1 MQDLNFVIRFEI
13 FVHFDGQLRA
23 THLILDHTPAYTSFQ
38 DPSHELTV
46 GSPLLSY
53 LDVRLRG
60 FLPKGLTLGEARRLG
75 PWQIREGS
83 LLPVRDGSTDRVF
96 HGRAEHILIKEPHE
110 EIQAKGQVEVE
121 SVDFSLEETRPEDS
135 DTEMVVRRTMTVD

>member
-23 THLILDHTPAYTSFQ
+23 THLILGHTPAYTSFQ

-60 FLPKGLTLGEARRLG
+60 FLPKGLTLGELGDSVLGRLEKVHCYQLG
-75 PWQIREGS
+75 MALRIGCFMVGLNISLSKSHTKRFRPRGKWRLNPWTF
-83 LLPVRDGSTDRVF
+83 L
-96 HGRAEHILIKEPHE
+96 
-110 EIQAKGQVEVE
+110 
-121 SVDFSLEETRPEDS
+121 
-135 DTEMVVRRTMTVD
+135 

>member
-23 THLILDHTPAYTSFQ
+23 THLILGHTPAYTSFQ

-96 HGRAEHILIKEPHE
+96 HGRAE
-110 EIQAKGQVEVE
+110 Q
-121 SVDFSLEETRPEDS
+121 SLSKSHTKRFRPRGKWRLNPW
-135 DTEMVVRRTMTVD
+135 TFL